1 MSKVAATA
9 RVLLDVRTASY
20 ASYGVYRNLRN
31 TLIIRRERLNPRKPI
46 FALLALGI
54 ALIAALS
61 FVPHAFVERLRSE
74 SPTVVAGSVVSSKAV
89 TDAAAKRISGAPLF
103 DAAAWYVARGEQP
116 ETHGVLIESFDG
128 NKIFA
133 SHNAEMAFNPAS
145 LIKLSTSLVALKK
158 LGAEY
163 RFKTRVFAA
172 GEVDKTGILRGRLY
186 VSGNDP
192 TFGDAGAAMIAK
204 ALRER
209 GVKRISEGISV
220 SPDFCFNFSEL
231 PQESGARLGKALRL
245 GNLGNARIEVE
256 DAPAG
261 NEPLLTLES
270 YPLRDV
276 LLYMN
281 ARSSNFIAE
290 HIGALV
296 GGASGVQQYL
306 VDELKLSVG
315 DVTIERTSGR
325 EHNRMTPRGLLTVMR
340 ALVDEAKRQGLQ
352 PEDILAVAS
361 DDRGT
366 LRRRLSGTS
375 LEGAVVGKTGT
386 LTQEVD
392 GGMASLAG
400 IVYTQDAGTIVFAI
414 LDQGNKIADNRQME
428 DQLLTE
434 VVTSQAMPRVV
445 ASPTPRQFLPPSEL
459 RLEGENNGE

>member
-1 MSKVAATA
+1 MNS
-9 RVLLDVRTASY
+9 
-20 ASYGVYRNLRN
+20 
-31 TLIIRRERLNPRKPI
+31 RKPI
-46 FALLALGI
+46 FALLSLGI

-61 FVPHAFVERLRSE
+61 FAPHTFVGRLPSE
-74 SPTVVAGSVVSSKAV
+74 SSTVIAGSVISSEAISGAV
-89 TDAAAKRISGAPLF
+89 AGRSVGAPLF

-128 NKIFA
+128 NKVFA
-133 SHNAEMAFNPAS
+133 SHNAETAFNPAS

-158 LGAEY
+158 LGAAY
-163 RFKTRVFAA
+163 RFKTRVFAT
-172 GEVDKTGILRGRLY
+172 GEVDKSGVLRGRLY
-186 VSGNDP
+186 ISGNDP

-209 GVKRISEGISV
+209 GVKRISEGIGV
-220 SPDFCFNFSEL
+220 SPDFCFNFSDS
-231 PQESGARLGKALRL
+231 PQDSGARLGKAMRF
-245 GNLGNARIEVE
+245 GNARVEVE
-256 DAPAG
+256 DAPPAG
-261 NEPLLTLES
+261 NESLLTVES
-270 YPLRDV
+270 YPLRDI

-290 HIGALV
+290 HLGALV
-296 GGASGVQQYL
+296 GGAGGVQQYL
-306 VDELKLSVG
+306 VDELKLPAG

-325 EHNRMTPRGLLTVMR
+325 EHNRMTPRGLLTVVR
-340 ALVDEAKRQGLQ
+340 ALVDETKRQGLQ

-361 DDRGT
+361 DDKGT

-386 LTQEVD
+386 LTREVD

-434 VVTSQAMPRVV
+434 VVTSQAMPHVI
-445 ASPTPRQFLPPSEL
+445 ASPMPRQFLPPSEL

>member
-1 MSKVAATA
+1 
-9 RVLLDVRTASY
+9 
-20 ASYGVYRNLRN
+20 
-31 TLIIRRERLNPRKPI
+31 LNSRKPI
-46 FALLALGI
+46 FVLLTLGL

-61 FVPHAFVERLRSE
+61 FVPQTFVGRLQSE
-74 SPTVVAGSVVSSKAV
+74 SSSLVAGSIISSEAV
-89 TDAAAKRISGAPLF
+89 TDIAAKRSAGLPIF
-103 DAAAWYVARGEQP
+103 DAATWYVARGEQP
-116 ETHGVLIESFDG
+116 ETHGVLIESFD
-128 NKIFA
+128 KSRVFA
-133 SHNAEMAFNPAS
+133 SHNADMAFNPAS

-172 GEVDKTGILRGRLY
+172 GDVDKTGVLRGRLY
-186 VSGNDP
+186 VNGNDP

-209 GVKRISEGISV
+209 GVKRINDGISV
-220 SPDFCFNFSEL
+220 STDFCFNFSES
-231 PQESGARLGKALRL
+231 PQDSGARLSKALRL
-245 GNLGNARIEVE
+245 SNAQVEVE

-261 NEPLLTLES
+261 SETLLTVES
-270 YPLRDV
+270 YPLRDI

-290 HIGALV
+290 HLGALV
-296 GGASGVQQYL
+296 GGASGVQQFL
-306 VDELKLSVG
+306 VDELKLPA
-315 DVTIERTSGR
+315 DEVTIERTSGR
-325 EHNRMTPRGLLTVMR
+325 EHNRMTPRGLLMVVR

-361 DDRGT
+361 DDKGT
-366 LRRRLSGTS
+366 LRRRMAGTS

-400 IVYTQDAGTIVFAI
+400 IVYTKDAGTIVFAI

-459 RLEGENNGE
+459 RLGGEHNGE